1 MIKNPSKSHSKNQ
14 SLDPITSQTAEN
26 SFTGLRQKVLM
37 YACLVPVFGC
47 GLALMT
53 LISDRSS
60 KQLKELSQV
69 AMVMVMIW
77 LAGYGMA
84 GDGGQIGQELY
95 KGTLTSAY
103 FVLNMYFM
111 VRLSQN
117 QKISLPRLNRSKK
130 SGSPK

>member
-1 MIKNPSKSHSKNQ
+1 MNKKHSQASAQKDSPTAPS
-14 SLDPITSQTAEN
+14 
-26 SFTGLRQKVLM
+26 LRQKVLM
-37 YACLVPVFGC
+37 YACLVPVFGS

-60 KQLKELSQV
+60 RQLKELAQV
-69 AMVMVMIW
+69 SIVMVIIW

-84 GDGGQIGQELY
+84 GDSGQISQELY

-103 FVLNMYFM
+103 FVLNMYLM

-117 QKISLPRLNRSKK
+117 QKISLPKLDRPKK
-130 SGSPK
+130 SI